1 MADDSDSSA
10 VLRHRV
16 QSRLAES
23 FMQQL
28 QDDSQDRPQQAKEE
42 KLSRINAHTIFW
54 LVASMAMFYYTDIA
68 VALRVD
74 PRINWLWLLPGAVLI
89 GLNVGIGA
97 FLIVWLSWIKG
108 VSTDEWEKRYPSAIP
123 TATASFIIG
132 GLCCMVGL
140 WPVWG
145 FLTPIILFTLFM
157 GVVMVISLFP

>member
-1 MADDSDSSA
+1 MADDNDRSA
-10 VLRHRV
+10 VLRRRV
-16 QSRLAES
+16 QARMAES

-28 QDDSQDRPQQAKEE
+28 QDDSQDKPQQKEE

-54 LVASMAMFYYTDIA
+54 LVASMAVFYYTDIA

-74 PRINWLWLLPGAVLI
+74 PRINWLWLLPGAVLV
-89 GLNVGIGA
+89 GLNVVIGG

-108 VSTDEWEKRYPSAIP
+108 VSTDEWEKLYPSAIP

-132 GLCCMVGL
+132 GLCCMMGL